1 MSNTAI
7 ADHALL
13 SDRHSSALVDR
24 SGSVEWLSFP
34 RFDSPSVFG
43 RLLSPDAGHWSITP
57 SGEWTSA
64 RRYLDRT
71 LVLETTFTT
80 ATGVLVLTDLLALGP
95 NNGGHRLGTNVPHLL
110 VRHVACRS
118 GSVEVNISYA
128 PRPEYGLVTPLLAH
142 VDGGVTARGGA
153 EWLVLTA
160 PLDLQLER
168 GTAYGQLTL
177 NAGQTIHLALHR
189 STLEQTPAHIWS
201 ESELAATVNASVA
214 DWQSWSDIHQ
224 TYDGPWRDLV
234 WTSGRVLQGLSFQ
247 PSGAIVAAATT
258 SLPEV
263 VGGERNWD
271 YRYSW
276 VRDASF
282 TMQALWVAACPDE
295 ASNFFEFMT
304 TAAASS
310 IGPHMGLQIM
320 FGVGGEHDLTER
332 ELNHLTGWQD
342 SRPVRVGNG
351 AWNQRQIDV
360 YGEVLG
366 AAAQLSEHIDTI
378 DEDTRRFLIACAEA
392 AAASWTEKDR
402 GIWEVRGDPQH
413 FVYSKVMCWVALD
426 RAIALS
432 DLLHTEDRVDSWK
445 QQRDQIWE
453 TVIREAWSNEAGAF
467 TQYIG
472 STALDAANL
481 MMAIVGFLPATD
493 PRMLATIDAIEE
505 RLTDDRGLVYR
516 YRNEAAIDG
525 LAGDEGTFLLCTFW
539 LAEALA
545 LADQVDRAR
554 AVFERAAAFANDLGL
569 LAEEVN
575 ADTGELLGNFPQA
588 FSHIGL
594 VNAAWE
600 ISEAERRARP

>member
-110 VRHVACRS
+110 VRHVACSS

-153 EWLVLTA
+153 EWLVLAA

-310 IGPHMGLQIM
+310 IGTNMGLQIM

-575 ADTGELLGNFPQA
+575 RDTGELLGNFPQA